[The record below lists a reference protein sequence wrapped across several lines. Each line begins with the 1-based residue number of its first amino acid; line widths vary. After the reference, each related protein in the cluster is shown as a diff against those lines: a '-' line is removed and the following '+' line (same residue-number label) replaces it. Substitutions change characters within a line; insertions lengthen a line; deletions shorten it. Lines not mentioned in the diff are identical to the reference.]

1 MSHYFRRRRTKRN
14 SFLEKKKL
22 LKNLHINIVRQ
33 SFETLTKFM
42 IQKRF
47 LDFSDSFYI
56 NHIHILIYRSLRTLA
71 KCSDTKAIFRFWGS
85 FFERV

>member
-33 SFETLTKFM
+33 SFW
-42 IQKRF
+42 
-47 LDFSDSFYI
+47 DFDV
-56 NHIHILIYRSLRTLA
+56 RQSL
-71 KCSDTKAIFRFWGS
+71 
-85 FFERV
+85 